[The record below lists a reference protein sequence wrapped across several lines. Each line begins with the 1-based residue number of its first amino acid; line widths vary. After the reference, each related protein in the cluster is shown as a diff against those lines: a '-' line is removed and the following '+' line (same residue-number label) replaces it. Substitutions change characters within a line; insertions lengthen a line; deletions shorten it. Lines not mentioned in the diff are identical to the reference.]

1 MADENE
7 ELDEQDGEEEG
18 ELTVDDV
25 EVSEEPERE
34 VEGGSVSG
42 NLSEAEESAKNI
54 SDIQTVLGYL
64 HHQYKDKKLNS
75 ILQSAASART
85 YPDNVIDK
93 NYLIVHTMAMDKDP
107 FQSFDV
113 MELVSVVQDGVS
125 RGIEGRQRVEDLEVA
140 GVSNDKELEELS
152 KKMGL

>member
-1 MADENE
+1 MADEENE
-7 ELDEQDGEEEG
+7 LEQDGEEEG

-25 EVSEEPERE
+25 EVSEEPERD
-34 VEGGSVSG
+34 VESG
-42 NLSEAEESAKNI
+42 ASSNLSEAEESAKNV

-107 FQSFDV
+107 FQPFDV